1 MGGKKL
7 PAKKGSKKDE
17 GTKKKIEESMDKRM
31 VKENENKKELR
42 KLETKLIEKEYKEG
56 LKDYMEQRLFDF
68 KYKLKHIDTESKLTL
83 IEIDKLIRGKYLIGN
98 ILYSAEELAMLFDY
112 YRDFISEIN
121 KVTRYVPT
129 KKNFCAFASISSA
142 TYENY
147 LIEGDSQR
155 IETMKMI
162 DDYITD
168 ISLTLAQNREIDNVT
183 TIYRS
188 KAEHGMVE
196 ATAPIVIK
204 QEHDIDL
211 ESIKK
216 SLNLLKSGKSLKA
229 IELTKD
235 DYNVEGGNK

>member
-1 MGGKKL
+1 M
-7 PAKKGSKKDE
+7 PTPKGSKKTE
-17 GTKKKIEESMDKRM
+17 KTKKKLEDSIDKRI
-31 VKENENKKELR
+31 VKQESDKKELR
-42 KLETKLIEKEYKEG
+42 RLESKLIEKEYKEG

-68 KYKLKHIDTESKLTL
+68 KYALKQIAPDSKLSL
-83 IEIDKLIRGKYLIGN
+83 IEIDKLIRGKNLIGTP
-98 ILYSAEELAMLFDY
+98 LYSAEELGMLFEY
-112 YRDFISEIN
+112 YRNFVSEIN
-121 KVTRYVPT
+121 KITRYVPT

-155 IETMKMI
+155 IEIMKMI

-168 ISLTLAQNREIDNVT
+168 ISLSLAQNREIDNVT

-204 QEHDIDL
+204 KEYDL
-211 ESIKK
+211 DLDNIRKSI
-216 SLNLLKSGKSLKA
+216 NTLKAGKSLKT
-229 IELTKD
+229 IELKEE
-235 DYNVEGGNK
+235 DYRVEGGN